1 MVLMLNMCIVH
12 NYSEQMMSCD
22 FTVAHLDV
30 QCRNPLW
37 IGTLAHFAPDC
48 ACFEYKNTL
57 KKQYFG
63 ISCEKV
69 WQKFGK

>member
-12 NYSEQMMSCD
+12 NYSEQMMSYD

-37 IGTLAHFAPDC
+37 IGTLAHCAPDC
-48 ACFEYKNTL
+48 AYFEYKNTL
-57 KKQYFG
+57 
-63 ISCEKV
+63 
-69 WQKFGK
+69 